1 MLGMNVLV
9 AFVICLLVSKTLCYP
24 QPSELESSKHQC
36 CCNQNSVNTFRGGSD
51 RRTSAASSTNSIASN
66 RRACHLYI
74 WNAPSALLSRWCNHL
89 QKDNIYEGRGGK
101 KVGVS
106 IFASHGSALTV
117 VLNTTHS
124 D

>member
-1 MLGMNVLV
+1 MCWLRLSFVFWFRKRCVTRNLRNLKV
-9 AFVICLLVSKTLCYP
+9 ANISVFAIKILSTPFVAARIV
-24 QPSELESSKHQC
+24 
-36 CCNQNSVNTFRGGSD
+36 TF
-51 RRTSAASSTNSIASN
+51 AASSTNSIASN